1 MLLDRLLEGAANQ
14 NPPVAPARHQMISS
28 ALPTHPP
35 LPARLGSDA
44 PRPGQP
50 NSGPYRQGGD
60 EMMTV
65 HEVDCLL
72 ESMDSVVDLLGQ
84 LNESEWR
91 VPSLCPAWQVRHV
104 VAHLDGIEEALSRW
118 RPPRTPRRR
127 SRSSEG
133 CSTRWTTGRRTG
145 CSAGLIPCSPGGA
158 PNCWPRRTACSTR
171 CRGLLLGCRPT
182 AGSWPSATSTSGST
196 SKTSEYPLGRPGHT
210 SGPAAE
216 LALDEVRRS
225 FGYIVGK
232 RAGIPDG
239 SSVLVELTGPIEAH
253 LAAVV
258 DGRARV
264 VDDLDH
270 PDAVVRTDFLTFMLL
285 ACGRTDPEAHL
296 AAGDIELQ
304 GNKEL
309 AGQLARNLRFT
320 I

>member
-1 MLLDRLLEGAANQ
+1 
-14 NPPVAPARHQMISS
+14 
-28 ALPTHPP
+28 
-35 LPARLGSDA
+35 
-44 PRPGQP
+44 
-50 NSGPYRQGGD
+50 
-60 EMMTV
+60 MTV

-72 ESMDSVVDLLGQ
+72 ESMDSVVNLLGQ
-84 LNESEWR
+84 LNDSEWR

-104 VAHLDGIEEALSRW
+104 VAHLDGIEEALSGW
-118 RPPRTPRRR
+118 RPSGDSPAPFQIVGTVFDEMDDW
-127 SRSSEG
+127 SSDRLLG
-133 CSTRWTTGRRTG
+133 RLGAVLAGRR
-145 CSAGLIPCSPGGA
+145 AELLAAADGLFDEV
-158 PNCWPRRTACSTR
+158 
-171 CRGLLLGCRPT
+171 
-182 AGSWPSATSTSGST
+182 SWTPVGVQTYGRFMAIRNFDFWVH
-196 SKTSEYPLGRPGHT
+196 EQDIRVPLGRPGHT

-232 RAGIPDG
+232 RARLPDG
-239 SSVLVELTGPIEAH
+239 SRVLVELTGPIEAH

-296 AAGDIELQ
+296 AAGDIELL
-304 GNKEL
+304 GNQEL

>member
-1 MLLDRLLEGAANQ
+1 M
-14 NPPVAPARHQMISS
+14 S
-28 ALPTHPP
+28 
-35 LPARLGSDA
+35 
-44 PRPGQP
+44 
-50 NSGPYRQGGD
+50 
-60 EMMTV
+60 V

-84 LNESEWR
+84 LDDGEWR

-104 VAHLDGIEEALSRW
+104 VAHLDGIEEALTGWQPSGDTPAPFEIVGNVFDEVNDW
-118 RPPRTPRRR
+118 PPYRLLDRFRTVL
-127 SRSSEG
+127 
-133 CSTRWTTGRRTG
+133 TGRRDE
-145 CSAGLIPCSPGGA
+145 
-158 PNCWPRRTACSTR
+158 
-171 CRGLLLGCRPT
+171 LLAADETLFDE
-182 AGSWPSATSTSGST
+182 ASWTPVGIQTYGRFMAIRNFDFWVH
-196 SKTSEYPLGRPGHT
+196 EQDIRVPLGRPGHT

-239 SSVLVELTGPIEAH
+239 SSVLVELTGPVDAN

-264 VDDLDH
+264 VDDLDQ
-270 PDAVVRTDFLTFMLL
+270 PDAIVRTDFLTFMLL
-285 ACGRTDPEAHL
+285 ACGRTDPDAHL
-296 AAGDIELQ
+296 AAGNIKLR
-304 GNKEL
+304 GNNEL